1 MNTVSLSVFR
11 SLRIWWIFLF
21 SSCLD
26 VEPTTLY
33 TDSDFWGTVADYE
46 SALTSCYSALYDPA
60 LFGGDATPLFF
71 ETVTPNAYNYN
82 NSFGFSVIAEGTQT
96 PSNSFI
102 INGRWRACYG
112 LIGRCN
118 TFIDKL
124 AGFQM
129 EDQRKERMFGEALF
143 LRGLGYFLLT
153 THYGGVPLIL
163 ETPDEGKHALLPR
176 TAPEK
181 VVQQLLVDL
190 DSAYQKLPQNY
201 PSSEI
206 GKATKWA
213 ARALQS
219 RVYLYNGRWIEAEQ
233 AAEEVIQ
240 SGEYSL
246 FPDYRGL
253 FLAEN
258 ENNKE
263 VIFDIRFDARGFCHS
278 ADLVLQLYNSSAP
291 LLNLV
296 ESYQM
301 ADGTNYEPSKLLYEG
316 RDPRFYA
323 TIVYPGARFIGK
335 KVENNT
341 FSMTGY
347 AFKKYTCYD
356 SIARPLILSDERS
369 DINYIYLRYA
379 DMLLTYAEARN
390 ERLALPDQ
398 AVYDALNAVR
408 QRPGVNMPVYDPAN
422 AYSQAQ
428 MREFIRHERRIEF
441 AGEGLYY
448 FDILRW
454 QTAIEVMNHEIKR
467 YDGVKIMRRY
477 FDETK
482 SYLWP
487 VPDREI
493 RYNPNLL
500 PNNPGY

>member
-1 MNTVSLSVFR
+1 MLV
-11 SLRIWWIFLF
+11 
-21 SSCLD
+21 SCLD
-26 VEPTTLY
+26 VEPTALY
-33 TDSDFWGTVADYE
+33 TESDFWATEADYE
-46 SALTSCYSALYDPA
+46 AALTSCYAALYDPA

-71 ETVTPNAYNYN
+71 ETITPNAYNYN
-82 NSFGFSVIAEGTQT
+82 NSYGFSVIAGGTQT

-112 LIGRCN
+112 LVGRCN
-118 TFIDKL
+118 TFVDRI
-124 AGFQM
+124 AGFRM
-129 EDQRKERMFGEALF
+129 EEPKKSRMIGEALF
-143 LRGLGYFLLT
+143 LRGLGYFLLA
-153 THYGGVPLIL
+153 THYGAVPLIL
-163 ETPDEGKHALLPR
+163 ETPDEVKHASLPR
-176 TAPEK
+176 TGSEK
-181 VVQQLLVDL
+181 VVEQLLADL
-190 DSAYQKLPQNY
+190 DSAYLKLPANY
-201 PSSEI
+201 PASET
-206 GKATKWA
+206 GRATKWA

-219 RVYLYNGRWIEAEQ
+219 RVYLYNRRWAEAEQ
-233 AAEEVIQ
+233 ASDEVIRE
-240 SGEYSL
+240 GGYAL

-263 VIFDIRFDARGFCHS
+263 VIFDIRFDVRSFCSS

-291 LLNLV
+291 LLDLV
-296 ESYQM
+296 RNYQM
-301 ADGTNYEPSKLLYEG
+301 ADGSDYTPSESLYEG

-335 KVENNT
+335 EVENNT

-356 SIARPLILSDERS
+356 SVARPLILSDNRS

-390 ERLALPDQ
+390 ERLAAPDQ
-398 AVYDALNAVR
+398 AVCDALNAVR
-408 QRPGVNMPVYDPAN
+408 QRPGVDMPAYGPAG
-422 AYSQAQ
+422 ACSQAQ
-428 MREFIRHERRIEF
+428 MREFIRRERRIEF

-454 QTAIEVMNHEIKR
+454 RTAEEVMNREIMR

-477 FDETK
+477 FDAAK

-487 VPDREI
+487 VPEREI